1 MTKRK
6 TFEVETFLKQIND
19 MLKLSQCDPEGRKTM
34 QVILESVLMETG
46 NYKGYRYLT
55 LSEVPEGHL
64 PGINISPID
73 GQYPEDI
80 VHRFKDTDSTRV
92 CYFS

>member
-1 MTKRK
+1 MAKRK
-6 TFEVETFLKQIND
+6 TFEVETFLKQINE
-19 MLKLSQCDPEGRKTM
+19 MLKLSKCDPEGRKTM

-55 LSEVPEGHL
+55 ANEVPAGHL

-73 GQYPEDI
+73 GQHLEDM
-80 VHRFKDTDSTRV
+80 VRRFEDTDSSRV